1 MLDAGAA
8 VDGESEGERE
18 RDCPAMQTS
27 VQVLLVL
34 VIVLII
40 IPVEG
45 GLFTAHSLYF
55 FLHVLEVSLD
65 APFPGGGMFFCV
77 YFVFVCVL
85 QAHTRAAARK
95 DDDMPDAL
103 APGISTWHKIIE
115 HYMRCFISIISSTS
129 TGFILSQD
137 GQRSKAITK

>member
-18 RDCPAMQTS
+18 RDCRAMQTS

-45 GLFTAHSLYF
+45 GLFTARSLYF
-55 FLHVLEVSLD
+55 FSHVLEVFLD

-77 YFVFVCVL
+77 CILCLCVYCRR
-85 QAHTRAAARK
+85 TRVRQLDK
-95 DDDMPDAL
+95 MTTCLMPWRQVYPL
-103 APGISTWHKIIE
+103 G
-115 HYMRCFISIISSTS
+115 
-129 TGFILSQD
+129 
-137 GQRSKAITK
+137 TK